1 MFFRFAAFPAVILC
15 SSVLIQPAGAQTKP
29 KNTVAADRSEARSI
43 VNQLVK
49 EGRIMR
55 SSEVKRGMRGYG
67 LSVFQ
72 GTKIEKFQIEVLG
85 NLERVNGSGD
95 VILIKVLDG
104 PVVQRQ
110 TGIIAG
116 MSGSPVYING
126 KMVGAIALG
135 WGFPKE
141 PIGGVTP
148 IENMI
153 QAALPDKPS
162 KPSANPP
169 APGGVL
175 QIPGTMPAPSPVK
188 AAASAASTY
197 RPRQP
202 LSVAGHSIARVEVS
216 RDPRRLALRDGA
228 EGATMTLRPATT
240 LLQVGGFSEGS
251 MPRLRK
257 IFEPYGV
264 EPIMG
269 IPSRK
274 TGVKASLAPGA
285 AIGVQL
291 VSGDMDQSA
300 VGTVTFRWGK
310 RVLAF
315 GHPMFGQGAVS
326 LPIATSYIHEI
337 FPSYQR
343 SFKLASP
350 IEAVGALQQ
359 DTQFAIGGTVG
370 AKADTIPM
378 TVSIREPGREIAK
391 TYHVRVMKDP
401 LLTPQLIASV
411 AQEAVETTV
420 GQTSDKM
427 VRVGLDMQIEGAK
440 PVKRRNLIYA
450 NQGVTAAALFDLGQ
464 TLSLSQA
471 NEFARGSIK
480 RVDLAISIE
489 AKRATARIKSL
500 TADRNKVKAGET
512 VGVRVA
518 LEPIDKPGT
527 TITKTFQ
534 FQVPEDAPT
543 GALRIAASAAA
554 NFWPLQMRV
563 GGPPPDPNNLPQLVD
578 AWSQVGPM
586 NELLVV
592 ASTPR
597 QFLQVEQK
605 RIRNAPPTFAK
616 LMQSAPVSN
625 FGAYNETEERREDTQ
640 FMLDGAQFLVIP
652 IESKRHPEADTA
664 PAPAVPAAVTTATTT
679 TTTTEVTAPVPAPA
693 PSPNDP
699 GGGSSGNVIGGSE
712 ALDFSNRLRT
722 AVSRGGSEDELF
734 TRLFDTDQFDAH
746 RKYLSQSD
754 KYLQA
759 TRTQAQRMQAEQMQN
774 VPGAKAP
781 LSPTPTPAPD
791 AKTGS
796 GPHLTPTPTPE
807 ATATPAP
814 TPTPDSK
821 MLGRPAQSWVQTPV
835 DFLPGDFQRTQVSS
849 AGRLQIAPAS
859 KLILKTTDPFVW
871 AIAGDAEGNTY
882 LAMSNP
888 ARVVKVTREG
898 TSSTLWKNDDIAVTA
913 LALHGANLFAGCTP
927 SGSVM
932 RIGTRT
938 GSAQQIIPGAGSF
951 VGALRFDAQNRLLV
965 GGGGESSKLWRVD
978 QPDSAYARS
987 VPQVLATVPQDAIRA
1002 ISTRGEDIFFGT
1014 GGEAVLY
1021 KLNAERKLSALY
1033 QVGERGAKNTD
1044 DIEILGV
1051 AAAPEGVYFG
1061 ASNSGTLWRWT
1072 QDGVEPLYPS
1082 PQQSIFALERTADG
1096 RLYVGTGDKGI
1107 VYEIRPGRT
1116 ASATKGARLLE
1127 PSPTQALALALAPGG
1142 DLLVG
1147 TGNAGSA
1154 YRVALGDTSS
1164 GSFTSTVLDAKGL
1177 VRWGALRL
1185 TARGASVETRSGN
1198 TLDPDATWSDWQ
1210 AATTEAGEMRVASP
1224 SARYL
1229 QYRVHLA
1236 SNGKAA
1242 WEENAPQLSR
1252 IEVLYRAKNSPPQ
1265 VAVASPK
1272 GGEFWSGKQKLSW
1285 VGRDPDND
1293 PLRYKVSISGDDG
1306 GTWQSVALETPTED
1320 TVDLDTT
1327 KYKDGQYRVR
1337 VEASDAS
1344 RNPEDPQSDQDTSQP
1359 FTIDNTPPSIEGARI
1374 ENTPDGPRLT
1384 ATITDATSPIAGAVW
1399 RPLRADKKPEVK
1411 ADAKAKPA
1419 ISAAS
1424 TPSASTPAISASTIA
1439 ALAAAATASI
1449 EADKKTDDWNA
1460 LAPLDGLFDSRRE
1473 GVVGLVDIPKTDAK
1487 ADAKTTGERK
1497 IEVRAQDAAGNS
1509 TTITVTIPAA

>member
-1 MFFRFAAFPAVILC
+1 MLFRFAALPAAILC
-15 SSVLIQPAGAQTKP
+15 SSALAQPVLAQTKP
-29 KNTVAADRSEARSI
+29 KNIVHADRSEARSI
-43 VNQLVK
+43 VDQLVR
-49 EGRIMR
+49 EGRIIR

-85 NLERVNGSGD
+85 NLERVQGGGD

-104 PVVQRQ
+104 PVVARQ

-116 MSGSPVYING
+116 MSGSPVYINN

-148 IENMI
+148 IQNMI
-153 QAALPDKPS
+153 EAALPDKPAQPGA
-162 KPSANPP
+162 KPSAP
-169 APGGVL
+169 AQAPEREPAHPIFPGS
-175 QIPGTMPAPSPVK
+175 SPVK
-188 AAASAASTY
+188 APASTY

-202 LSVAGHSIARVEVS
+202 LTIAGRNITRVEVS
-216 RDPRRLALRDGA
+216 RDPRRLALRDSPD
-228 EGATMTLRPATT
+228 GATMTLRPATT
-240 LLQVGGFSEGS
+240 LLQVGGFSESS

-326 LPIATSYIHEI
+326 LPIATSYIHEL

-378 TVSIREPGREIAK
+378 TVSIREPGRDIAK
-391 TYHVRVMKDP
+391 TYRVRVMKDP

-420 GQTSDKM
+420 GATSDKM
-427 VRVGLDMQIEGAK
+427 VRVGLDMQIDGAK

-480 RVDLAISIE
+480 RVDLSILIE
-489 AKRATARIKSL
+489 AKRQTARIKSL
-500 TADRNKVKAGET
+500 TADRNKVRAGET

-518 LEPIDKPGT
+518 LEPIEKPGT
-527 TITKTFQ
+527 VITKTFQ
-534 FQVPEDAPT
+534 FQVPEDAPSGT
-543 GALRIAASAAA
+543 LRIAASAAA

-578 AWSQVGPM
+578 AWAQVGPM

-597 QFLQVEQK
+597 QYLQVEQK
-605 RIRNAPPTFAK
+605 KIRNAPPTFAK

-625 FGAYNETEERREDTQ
+625 FGSYNETEERRESTE

-652 IESKRHPEADTA
+652 VESKRHPEADAAPIAAAPPVVTA
-664 PAPAVPAAVTTATTT
+664 AATTT
-679 TTTTEVTAPVPAPA
+679 TTTVEAPAPA
-693 PSPNDP
+693 PAPAPDDP
-699 GGGSSGNVIGGSE
+699 GNGNATNGNS
-712 ALDFSNRLRT
+712 ATLDFSNRLRS
-722 AVSRGGSEDELF
+722 AVAREGSADEMF
-734 TRLFDTDQFDAH
+734 ARLFESGLFGAH
-746 RKYLSQSD
+746 LKYLSLSD
-754 KYLQA
+754 KFS
-759 TRTQAQRMQAEQMQN
+759 QAQRRQAAPGS

-791 AKTGS
+791 AKS
-796 GPHLTPTPTPE
+796 GAGPNLTPTPE
-807 ATATPAP
+807 ATATPTP
-814 TPTPDSK
+814 TPTPDAK
-821 MLGRPAQSWVQTPV
+821 MLARPAQSWVQTPV
-835 DFLPGDFQRTQVSS
+835 DFLPGDFEKTQVSS

-859 KLILKTTDPFVW
+859 RLILKTADPFVW
-871 AIAGDAEGNTY
+871 AVAGDAAGNTY

-888 ARVVKVTREG
+888 ARVVKVPRQG
-898 TSSTLWKNDDIAVTA
+898 TPSTLWKNDDVAVTA
-913 LALHGANLFAGCTP
+913 LVLHGDSLFAGCTP
-927 SGSVM
+927 SGLVQ
-932 RIGTRT
+932 RIDTAT
-938 GSAQQIIPGAGSF
+938 GAARQVLASAGSF
-951 VGALRFDAQNRLLV
+951 IGVLRFDAQNRLLI
-965 GGGGESSKLWRVD
+965 GAGGENSRLWRVD
-978 QPDSAYARS
+978 NVDAGST
-987 VPQVLATVPQDAIRA
+987 PQVLATVPQDAIRA

-1021 KLNAERKLSALY
+1021 KLDGAHKLTALF
-1033 QVGERGAKNTD
+1033 QAGERGAKNTD

-1072 QDGVEPLYPS
+1072 PDGVEPLYPS
-1082 PQQSIFALERTADG
+1082 PQQSIFALERSEDG
-1096 RLYVGTGDKGI
+1096 RLYAGTGDKGI

-1116 ASATKGARLLE
+1116 ASATRAARLLE
-1127 PSPTQALALALAPGG
+1127 PPPTQALALALAPGG

-1154 YRVALGDTSS
+1154 YRVALGDTAS
-1164 GSFTSTVLDAKGL
+1164 GTFTSTVFDGKGV

-1185 TARGASVETRSGN
+1185 TARDAAVETRSGN
-1198 TLDPDATWSDWQ
+1198 TLDPDATWSGWQ
-1210 AATTEAGEMRVASP
+1210 AASTEGSELSVASP
-1224 SARYL
+1224 AARYL
-1229 QYRVHLA
+1229 QYRVRLA

-1252 IEVLYRAKNSPPQ
+1252 VEVVYRAKNSAPQ
-1265 VAVASPK
+1265 VGVASPK

-1285 VGRDPDND
+1285 QGRDADSD
-1293 PLRYKVSISGDDG
+1293 PLRYKVSISSDDG
-1306 GTWQSVALETPTED
+1306 ATWQSVALETATD
-1320 TVDLDTT
+1320 DSLDLDTS
-1327 KYKDGQYRVR
+1327 KYKDGQYRVK
-1337 VEASDAS
+1337 VEATDAS
-1344 RNPEDPQSDQDTSQP
+1344 RNPEDPQTDQDISQP
-1359 FTIDNTPPSIEGARI
+1359 FTIDNTPPSIQGTRVES
-1374 ENTPDGPRLT
+1374 TPDGPRLT
-1384 ATITDATSPIAGAVW
+1384 ATISDATSPIAGAVW
-1399 RPLRADKKPEVK
+1399 HPARDEKKPELK
-1411 ADAKAKPA
+1411 PEAKPNAQAAIKPGPKPDAKPGAKPA
-1419 ISAAS
+1419 ISAA
-1424 TPSASTPAISASTIA
+1424 PAISAIA
-1439 ALAAAATASI
+1439 ASSTAASTASADA
-1449 EADKKTDDWNA
+1449 ADKKADDWNA
-1460 LAPLDGLFDSRRE
+1460 LAAVDGLFDSRRE
-1473 GVVGLVDIPKTDAK
+1473 DVVAIIDPAKPDARADVK
-1487 ADAKTTGERK
+1487 AGGERK

-1509 TTITVTIPAA
+1509 ATVSVAVPAS